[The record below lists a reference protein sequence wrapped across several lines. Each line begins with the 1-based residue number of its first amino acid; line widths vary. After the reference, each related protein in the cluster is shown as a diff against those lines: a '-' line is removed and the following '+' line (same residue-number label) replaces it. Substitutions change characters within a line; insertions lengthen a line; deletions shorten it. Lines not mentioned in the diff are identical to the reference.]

1 MPDQDMTTTLCEQVK
16 RAYAGRTPVSIQG
29 GGSKLFY
36 GRQCT
41 GDPLGVSGHSG
52 VLSYEPSELVL
63 RARAGTRLV
72 EIEQL
77 LADKRQMLAF
87 EPPHFAA
94 SSTLG
99 GAVAAGLSGPRRP
112 FAGAVRDFVLGIG
125 LINGQGEHLKFGGQ
139 VMKNVAGYDL
149 SRLMAGAL
157 GTLGV
162 LTDVALKVLPAPEV
176 EYTLTQV
183 CSQAQAIARLTE
195 WLNNPLPISA
205 ACWYD
210 DHLYL
215 RLSGSEAAARQAQ
228 HRLGDN
234 RLEQRADFWQSLRDH
249 KHLFFQDSGPLWRL
263 SVPPATPPLA
273 LPGKW
278 LIDWAGAQRW
288 LISDADAD
296 HVRRLAAD
304 LGGHATRWRRD
315 DTPVDVFQPL
325 PAGLLALH
333 KRLKAA
339 LDPAGILN
347 PGRLYRDL

>member
-1 MPDQDMTTTLCEQVK
+1 MPDQDMTTALCEQVK
-16 RAYAGRTPVSIQG
+16 RAYAAQTPLSIQG
-29 GGSKLFY
+29 GGSKTFY
-36 GRQCT
+36 GRHSA
-41 GDPLGVSGHSG
+41 GEPLTVSGHTG
-52 VLSYEPSELVL
+52 ILSYEPSELVL
-63 RARAGTRLV
+63 RARAGTRLA
-72 EIEQL
+72 EIEQI

-87 EPPHFAA
+87 EPPHFADGG
-94 SSTLG
+94 TLG

-112 FAGAVRDFVLGIG
+112 FAGAVRDFVLGTG
-125 LINGQGEHLKFGGQ
+125 LINGKGEHLNFGGQ

-162 LTDVALKVLPAPEV
+162 LTDVALKVLPTPDV
-176 EYTLTQV
+176 EYTLAQV
-183 CSQAQAIARLTE
+183 CSQAEAIARLAE
-195 WLNNPLPISA
+195 WLNKPLPISA

-215 RLSGSEAAARQAQ
+215 RLSGSESATRQAQ

-234 RLEQRADFWQSLRDH
+234 RLEQRAEFWQSLRDH
-249 KHLFFQDSGPLWRL
+249 RHPFFDGDGPLWRL

-278 LIDWAGAQRW
+278 LVDWAGAQRW
-288 LISDADAD
+288 LISDADAIQ
-296 HVRRLAAD
+296 VRKLAAD
-304 LGGHATRWRRD
+304 LGGHATMFRRAD
-315 DTPVDVFQPL
+315 AHGEVFQPL